1 MRSIRGL
8 RDAFYDTRRGLV
20 DYYAL
25 RESSEYKEYRRLTNS
40 LREFDVCQLVGRR
53 DKLAFWVNLYNTIVV
68 DGIVTLGIKQSV
80 QEAPDFFSRL
90 KYAIGKQLFSAD
102 DIEHGI
108 LRGNARPWFHV
119 LRQFGAKDPR
129 KAWIVKPVDSRIHFA
144 LVCGSRSCA
153 PIDYYGGATIYEQ
166 LEAAAKSFVNS
177 SEVITL
183 PEEGKVLL
191 SEIFR
196 WYEADFGGKRGVVD
210 FLYDYLADEHARQ
223 FIREN
228 AETVRFEYIY
238 YDWNLNR

>member
-1 MRSIRGL
+1 
-8 RDAFYDTRRGLV
+8 V
-20 DYYAL
+20 DYHKL
-25 RESSEYKEYRRLTNS
+25 RESEEYKEYRRLTNG
-40 LREFDVCQLVGRR
+40 LRDFDLRQLVGRR
-53 DKLAFWVNLYNTIVV
+53 DKLAFWVNLYNTIVI
-68 DGIVTLGIKQSV
+68 DGIVSLGIKQSV
-80 QEAPDFFSRL
+80 REAPDFFSRL
-90 KYAIGKQLFSAD
+90 KYAIGGHLFSAD

-119 LRQFGAKDPR
+119 LRQFGPRDPR
-129 KAWIVKPVDSRIHFA
+129 KTWILKPVDSRIHFA

-153 PIDYYGGATIYEQ
+153 PIDYYDSATIYDQ

-177 SEVITL
+177 SEVIAL

-196 WYEADFGGKRGVVD
+196 WYEADLGRKRGVVD
-210 FLYDYLADEHARQ
+210 FLYDYLVDEGARRFVQ
-223 FIREN
+223 KN